1 MIRMISAKYAFRS
14 LFRHTRRTILSVV
27 GVGVGCGIAIMA
39 ASWIGGE
46 EELMLR
52 AASESG
58 AGHVRIAPKGWV
70 DQRENSL
77 RLEDWQ
83 DAMAQVMTLPGV
95 RAVATRARISGLLAF
110 GNRMSGVEI
119 VGVLPEGE
127 KQSNRVVWKSTIEGR
142 YLQSDDTGKTVI
154 GKALAKRLD
163 VELDDDLLVTVAG
176 REDIESAMLRVV
188 GILATGSTDLDTG
201 FCQVTLSDLE
211 QLTSYDGP
219 GEIAI
224 LLKDHKLIESTRET
238 LAEKL
243 GGKNDVLTWKEV
255 SLEMAANIDGD
266 KAFTNIL
273 VAIIIVVVAL
283 GITSAQLTAVLE
295 RRHEFAILSALGMK
309 SRQLVGLIMLEAV
322 AVGLGGAVVAMLFGG
337 GIAYRLANVGYNMA
351 KYLEGDLAMGDVLLD
366 PIMYGEF
373 GPWIIWYSLG
383 ISLVATLTASLY
395 PAWFVTKTNPANA
408 LREV

>member
-224 LLKDHKLIESTRET
+224 ILKDHKLIESTRET